1 MNTILFLCAKYVVLN
16 CKKKWYGLNQ
26 IVRIGAGDPGK
37 MRDSFGYL
45 VGDIDIE
52 KREVRIRKAKR
63 WLGRSYKKVVQYIA
77 DDYVKNKLDHLVI
90 ERNNTGEMVIEEF
103 RIQYRIPAIPVV
115 TGRELKSQEKIND
128 VKVMDKNEMVK
139 YYGMLKKDFRV
150 KFPNKF
156 KTDEDRENFEELK
169 RQIAIFAEHRTE
181 SGKSFAYYAPGE
193 EHDDMVMALL
203 LLLHL
208 ARYYLREKN
217 KGFGVASRSYTGL
230 RNNDEDL
237 LGSGIPA
244 NATLKY
250 RSVTNP

>member
-1 MNTILFLCAKYVVLN
+1 MSQTL
-16 CKKKWYGLNQ
+16 
-26 IVRIGAGDPGK
+26 
-37 MRDSFGYL
+37 
-45 VGDIDIE
+45 
-52 KREVRIRKAKR
+52 
-63 WLGRSYKKVVQYIA
+63 
-77 DDYVKNKLDHLVI
+77 
-90 ERNNTGEMVIEEF
+90 EEL
-103 RIQYRIPAIPVV
+103 QQ
-115 TGRELKSQEKIND
+115 K
-128 VKVMDKNEMVK
+128 
-139 YYGMLKKDFRV
+139 LKKFVIDTYEPESTRWHRNYTDRAEWYFIWNIELDI
-150 KFPNKF
+150 KF
-156 KTDEDRENFEELK
+156 DEDKENFEELK

-217 KGFGVASRSYTGL
+217 KGFGVASRSYTSL